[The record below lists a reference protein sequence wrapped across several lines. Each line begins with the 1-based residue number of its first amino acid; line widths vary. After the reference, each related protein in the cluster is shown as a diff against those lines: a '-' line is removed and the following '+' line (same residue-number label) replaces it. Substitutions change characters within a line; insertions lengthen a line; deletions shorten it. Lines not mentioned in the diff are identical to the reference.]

1 MAKFTSL
8 IPGVEI
14 ENIADDFKN
23 AQKIEQYR
31 LGKQAL
37 YFPAGLRW
45 EYLPLAA
52 IENVEGTHRSVTA
65 GHCVTVTERKPAV
78 EFKTAVGSFQFN
90 LEKPANM
97 QKVLDAIGK

>member
-1 MAKFTSL
+1 MAKFNSL
-8 IPGVEI
+8 VPGVEI
-14 ENIADDFKN
+14 ENVTEDFKN
-23 AQKIEQYR
+23 ALKIEQYR

-37 YFPAGLRW
+37 YFPAGFKW
-45 EYLPLAA
+45 EYLPLSS
-52 IENVEGTHRSVTA
+52 IESVEGTHRNVTA

-78 EFKTAVGSFQFN
+78 EFKTAAGSFQFN